1 MTTITVLLY
10 FLLLSL
16 PSPFAIS
23 EEEKYSTTCSVTLI
37 IVGQTI
43 SRNWTAMLLNGLRRK
58 SRVSSGNYASAL
70 LTPWPSMP
78 SSIFIREKNHPSLFP
93 KLPSCANLRQFSARL
108 SPPRCRWSWISRIQ
122 NHKSRVLRFV
132 FNAVFAIV
140 VRYRIFLSTIER
152 NRWKNSN
159 RYCHRRPE
167 IFILISI
174 QRIYRSFLGNDWK
187 MKR

>member
-78 SSIFIREKNHPSLFP
+78 PSIFIRERKIILPFSPNFP
-93 KLPSCANLRQFSARL
+93 LAPTCANFPRDYPRL
-108 SPPRCRWSWISRIQ
+108 VVDEAGYPGSRII
-122 NHKSRVLRFV
+122 NHAFYDSCLMRYSRSSYGTEFFSRRSREIVGRI
-132 FNAVFAIV
+132 AVDIV
-140 VRYRIFLSTIER
+140 IVD
-152 NRWKNSN
+152 
-159 RYCHRRPE
+159 
-167 IFILISI
+167 
-174 QRIYRSFLGNDWK
+174 QRSSS
-187 MKR
+187 

>member
-1 MTTITVLLY
+1 MNVASFQQRRKYSDRNINSKFSPIINKYVRPTIMTTITVLLY

-78 SSIFIREKNHPSLFP
+78 PSIFIRERKIILPFSPNFP
-93 KLPSCANLRQFSARL
+93 LAPTCANFPRDYPRL
-108 SPPRCRWSWISRIQ
+108 VVDEAGYIQ
-122 NHKSRVLRFV
+122 D
-132 FNAVFAIV
+132 
-140 VRYRIFLSTIER
+140 
-152 NRWKNSN
+152 
-159 RYCHRRPE
+159 PE
-167 IFILISI
+167 S
-174 QRIYRSFLGNDWK
+174 
-187 MKR
+187 

>member
-108 SPPRCRWSWISRIQ
+108 SPPRCRRSWIYPGSRII
-122 NHKSRVLRFV
+122 NHAFYDSCLMRYSRSSYGTEFFSRRSREIVGRIAIDIVIV
-132 FNAVFAIV
+132 FT
-140 VRYRIFLSTIER
+140 S
-152 NRWKNSN
+152 
-159 RYCHRRPE
+159 
-167 IFILISI
+167 ISI
-174 QRIYRSFLGNDWK
+174 
-187 MKR
+187 